1 MYPLEGMDGNPIGRN
16 PKGGEYQQKESH
28 WTGVLMEGIQQDGNN
43 IGEESLLCAQL
54 KFPPVKVSSRGDG
67 TASAELA
74 ANEELYD
81 KQSGL

>member
-1 MYPLEGMDGNPIGRN
+1 
-16 PKGGEYQQKESH
+16 
-28 WTGVLMEGIQQDGNN
+28 MEGIQQDGNN